1 MARTCEGKVA
11 LVTGG
16 GAGIG
21 RSSAVALAREGARVL
36 VADLDLA
43 ACEETVGQIEGGGG
57 AALACQVDVADEA
70 AVASMVQTSVD
81 HFGRLDLAFNN
92 AGIGGAVGKTADYDT
107 AAWHQVIAVNLTGV
121 WFCMKYELRQ
131 MMAQGGGSIV
141 NTASVAGLV
150 GMSFAPAY
158 CAAKHGVV
166 GLTKN
171 AALEYAK
178 SNIRI
183 NAVCPGGVRTN
194 MTAAAEKEAPGFLD
208 RLAKYEPMGRLAEPE
223 EIACAVV
230 WLCSDGA
237 SYMTGHALAVDG
249 GFVAR

>member
-1 MARTCEGKVA
+1 MAETCKAKVA

-16 GAGIG
+16 GSGIG
-21 RSSAVALAREGARVL
+21 RASAVALAREGAQVL
-36 VADLDLA
+36 IADLNLA
-43 ACEETVGQIEGGGG
+43 ACKDTVSQIEAGGGE
-57 AALACQVDVADEA
+57 ALAWQVDVSDETD
-70 AVASMVQTSVD
+70 VESMVQKAVD

-92 AGIGGAVGKTADYDT
+92 AGIGGGMGKTADYDT
-107 AAWHQVIAVNLTGV
+107 ATWNQVIAVNLTGV

-131 MMAQGGGSIV
+131 MMAQGNGVIV

-150 GMSFAPAY
+150 GMSHAPAY

-171 AALEYAK
+171 AAMEYAK
-178 SNIRI
+178 SNIRV
-183 NAVCPGGVRTN
+183 NAVCPGGVHTN
-194 MTAAAEKEAPGFLD
+194 MTETAEKEIPGFLD
-208 RLAKYEPMGRLAEPE
+208 KLAKHEPMGRLAEPE
-223 EIACAVV
+223 EIASAVV

-237 SYMTGHALAVDG
+237 SFMTGHALAVDG